1 MSRQL
6 LALAFLLCSCAW
18 TSRGGAEEPSSHGFR
33 PSFRRFGVWDYVG
46 TAAIS
51 GAYYA
56 VELTQRGPRGA
67 DWTAPLPLDRP
78 FRDWVV
84 ADTKGGR
91 EQADGWSDRLWYASV
106 AYPVLDALV
115 TPAIRSRGVEISAQM
130 TLMNFQSFMLVSLL
144 IRMPHKWIGRLRP
157 DALGCAND
165 PTYTDHCG
173 NNGLYVSFPGG
184 HVAVSMTG
192 AGLSCAHHL
201 HARLY
206 GSPWAD
212 GTACGAAL
220 GAASLV
226 GYFRLRAD
234 KHWLSDQLAGTMLG
248 LLSGYLVP
256 TLLYYHPF
264 WRSSPPATPAVNAR
278 SRARWSLLPWLS
290 QDTLGGAFVLVD

>member
-1 MSRQL
+1 MLRWALACS
-6 LALAFLLCSCAW
+6 LALVVCSE
-18 TSRGGAEEPSSHGFR
+18 TPGAAADDARRYPYQ
-33 PSFRRFGVWDYVG
+33 PTFRRFGAWDYVG

-67 DWTAPLPLDRP
+67 DWTSPLPLDRP

-84 ADTKGGR
+84 AESKTARESADT
-91 EQADGWSDRLWYASV
+91 WSDHFWYASV

-115 TPAIRSRGVEISAQM
+115 VPTIRSRGVGISAQM

-157 DALGCAND
+157 DSIGCQSD
-165 PTYTDHCG
+165 PSYNDHCG
-173 NNGLYVSFPGG
+173 NDGVYVSFPGG

-201 HARLY
+201 HAGLY
-206 GSPWAD
+206 GSDWAD

-220 GAASLV
+220 AAASMV
-226 GYFRLRAD
+226 GYFRMRAD
-234 KHWLSDQLAGTMLG
+234 KHWLSDQLVGAMTG
-248 LLSGYLVP
+248 LFSGYVVP

-264 WRSSPPATPAVNAR
+264 WRSSAAAPPSGSAE
-278 SRARWSLLPWLS
+278 RAHWSVLPWLAP
-290 QDTLGGAFVLVD
+290 DTVGGAFVLVN